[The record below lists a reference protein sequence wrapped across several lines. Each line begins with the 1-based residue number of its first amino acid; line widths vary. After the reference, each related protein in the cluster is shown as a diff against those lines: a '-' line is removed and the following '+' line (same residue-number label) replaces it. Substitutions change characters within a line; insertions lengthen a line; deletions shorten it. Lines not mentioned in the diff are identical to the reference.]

1 MAVEFTKYG
10 GVSVQDP
17 KKPFTT
23 SGGSSKRKVDPYAEK
38 RKQCKLN
45 GGTWDAVR
53 KVCVMPEVKKEAPK
67 PTAPQRNRIYSR
79 PQGTDSSRNID
90 ITDLTEKEREDIQRK
105 HALEG
110 QEIKRLRAE
119 QELEEA
125 TALARRTVYPEQV
138 AEEEQAKA
146 DIEAL
151 YVPKKRELD
160 PQFVD
165 TGASLTGNS
174 DVKVLGGM
182 NVAISRWV
190 SDIQKK
196 RRDAGKPYIEKF
208 ILDDLQPEELSSLAK
223 TEIERQVYE
232 TGITESEKFGAMIEG
247 IPILG
252 GLVNKFGGGAIET
265 PTGNIETMV
274 RTIRTE
280 KSRAAEIATQ
290 VTQGVL
296 TDKIMAMETVEDIEL
311 EMQKLQSRIKLLT
324 ENAPELRFDSDGINK
339 IEQEIL
345 RAEEVLYKSK
355 VLILQGQQED
365 PTNTM
370 LLMAMATDE
379 GEFKI

>member
-67 PTAPQRNRIYSR
+67 PTAPQRNRIYSK
-79 PQGTDSSRNID
+79 PEGTDSSRNID

-110 QEIKRLRAE
+110 QEIKRLRDE

-138 AEEEQAKA
+138 AEEEAAQKR
-146 DIEAL
+146 IEGFKQPE
-151 YVPKKRELD
+151 VRQLD
-160 PQFVD
+160 PTPQTGLEKVPIIGGAIASVSNILYD
-165 TGASLTGNS
+165 TLASG
-174 DVKVLGGM
+174 VFGEKVAERAKKAQGISPELLQ
-182 NVAISRWV
+182 NVAR
-190 SDIQKK
+190 
-196 RRDAGKPYIEKF
+196 
-208 ILDDLQPEELSSLAK
+208 
-223 TEIERQVYE
+223 TEIEKQVYE
-232 TGITESEKFGAMIEG
+232 EGLTASEKAGSILESFGA
-247 IPILG
+247 
-252 GLVNKFGGGAIET
+252 GALRKIGVGVIET
-265 PTGNIETMV
+265 PVGNVETMV

-280 KSRAAEIATQ
+280 KGRATEIATQ
-290 VTQGVL
+290 VTQGIL
-296 TDKIMAMETVEDIEL
+296 KDKEKARENVEDIEL
-311 EMQKLQSRIKLLT
+311 EIQRLQSRIKLLS
-324 ENAPELRFDSDGINK
+324 EYSPELRFNSDGINK

-345 RAEEVLYKSK
+345 RAEEVLRKSK
-355 VLILQGQQED
+355 VLIEQGQQED
-365 PTNTM
+365 PTDTM